1 MITEAIKSLRPNAS
15 FSVNGESVEGIKWF
29 GEPADRPTDAEIV
42 AEAQRLTTLRELEM
56 YKMKRMHEYP
66 HFAEYL
72 DAVVK
77 GDQEGIQAYIDKC
90 LAVKEKY
97 PKPEGL

>member
-1 MITEAIKSLRPNAS
+1 MIFEAIKNLRPTSAFTLSGDAYEN
-15 FSVNGESVEGIKWF
+15 VTWMDESTPIPSKAEVEEEAARLKQL
-29 GEPADRPTDAEIV
+29 AELM
-42 AEAQRLTTLRELEM
+42 R
-56 YKMKRMHEYP
+56 YKQKRMHEYP
-66 HFAEYL
+66 PMAEYL

-97 PKPEGL
+97 PKPEGV